1 MLIITKLNQD
11 KINIKAHYYYARSI
25 RKCVPS
31 AIFDEKNK
39 CYIVDKKYLSEI
51 ETSFKGSVFYKTPK
65 WVILGENPPD
75 MSKMYT
81 LNNPNLK
88 LPELKLPLYKYQQYG
103 VRFMIEKLETN
114 HFVLNA
120 DDVGLGKTF
129 QTIATLK
136 HYIENKGMKKIL
148 IICKKTIKEQW
159 LEEIQKFT
167 DLDKTFYMDYTKETK
182 KKRLKTY
189 EEMGKHDKWILIT
202 NYHSFLNDT
211 PYFKK
216 LNAEFVII
224 DEVHSVKCRTGVLNN
239 NIQSVC
245 KGKYVIFLTGTPIM
259 SKPEDMFGIVQI
271 ASDDYFG
278 KWNEF
283 VDKHLVI
290 ADTGYGPTIVGAKN
304 MDILREKIQN
314 GIIRRTINEVDIEIP
329 KTIIQNVRCKQD
341 SSQVKVL
348 KAIDEMRSDLMATRK
363 ELIDKKQLTDIEVQ
377 KLEKIEAC
385 LKGLIS
391 VEQAASSDLKIF
403 SYSNSGFARQF
414 CDNIPVSYKMSPKTE
429 HFLDIIEDIIQSDSK
444 IIVFTKFRMVAN
456 MLKDRIKETF
466 NEDVLLY
473 TGAENEESRN
483 DAKRDFWENPSRHVL
498 IGTDAMA
505 EGVNLQCANYV
516 LNYDLPD
523 TAAIYIQRIGRI
535 RRTSSKFNHVT
546 VYNMLTEN
554 SKDINKM
561 NNIENNYNVMGA
573 FVDIDEAQR
582 EALIAAMEGK

>member
-51 ETSFKGSVFYKTPK
+51 ETAFKGSVFYKTPK

-75 MSKMYT
+75 MSKMYV
-81 LNNPNLK
+81 LNNPGLK

-129 QTIATLK
+129 QTIVTLK

-159 LEEIQKFT
+159 LEEIRKFT

-189 EEMGKHDKWILIT
+189 EEMGKHDRWILIT

-224 DEVHSVKCRTGVLNN
+224 DEVHSIKCRTGVLNN

-290 ADTGYGPTIVGAKN
+290 ADTGYGPAIVGAKN

-314 GIIRRTINEVDIEIP
+314 CIIRRTINEVDIEIP
-329 KTIIQNVRCKQD
+329 KTIIQNIQCKQD
-341 SSQVKVL
+341 SSQAKVL
-348 KAIDEMRSDLMATRK
+348 KAIDEMRSDLMATKK
-363 ELIDKKQLTDIEVQ
+363 EIIDNKQLTDIEMQ

-403 SYSNSGFARQF
+403 SYSNSSFARHF
-414 CDNIPVSYKMSPKTE
+414 CDNIPASYKMSPKTE
-429 HFLDIIEDIIQSDSK
+429 RFLDIIEDIIQSDSK

-456 MLKDRIKETF
+456 MLKDRIKEIF

-473 TGAENEESRN
+473 TGAENEDSRN
-483 DAKRDFWENPSRHVL
+483 DAKRDFWENSSRHVL

-573 FVDIDEAQR
+573 FVDIDDAQR
-582 EALIAAMEGK
+582 KALIAAMEDF

>member
-51 ETSFKGSVFYKTPK
+51 EVAFKGSVFYKTPK

-75 MSKMYT
+75 MSKMYA
-81 LNNPNLK
+81 LSNPGLK

-136 HYIENKGMKKIL
+136 HYIENQGMKKVL

-211 PYFKK
+211 SCFEK

-224 DEVHSVKCRTGVLNN
+224 DEVHSIKCRTGVLNN

-245 KGKYVIFLTGTPIM
+245 KGKYVVFLTGTPIM

-314 GIIRRTINEVDIEIP
+314 CIIRRTINEVDIEIP
-329 KTIIQNVRCKQD
+329 KTIIQNIQCKQD

-429 HFLDIIEDIIQSDSK
+429 RFLDIIEDIIQSDSK

-456 MLKDRIKETF
+456 MLRDRIKETF
-466 NEDVLLY
+466 GEDVLLY

-483 DAKRDFWENPSRHVL
+483 DAKRDFWENSSRHVL

-554 SKDINKM
+554 SKDISKM

-573 FVDIDEAQR
+573 FVDINEAQR
-582 EALIAAMEGK
+582 EALIVAMES